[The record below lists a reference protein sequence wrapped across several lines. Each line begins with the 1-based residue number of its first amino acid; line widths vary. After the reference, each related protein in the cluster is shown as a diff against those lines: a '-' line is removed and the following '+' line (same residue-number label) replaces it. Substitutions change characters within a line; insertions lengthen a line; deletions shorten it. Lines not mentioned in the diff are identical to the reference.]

1 MFFNSSSSTDLVT
14 TTSNSNR
21 LSSLFDHGTSKQDK
35 TSSSLNNNQQT
46 ATLSS
51 TKSSNNDTSKSSS
64 KKKDKFNTLNLSGL
78 NIKKSSIQRTL
89 TKLKQLEQNNKEHQH
104 QQQRVRANSAN
115 SSSTP
120 SKEQITHLN
129 SKLSK
134 KQSFDS
140 KTLSGLLI
148 SSPKNE
154 MKFAS
159 TLHSPITNTKV
170 NDLRDLQEIKK
181 ALLGKKLTSG
191 RMQTKSSSMKNRVN
205 NSQNE
210 NPNKHIVTTENVQTN
225 NGTPNTKNIINE
237 EKNQTNKIESP
248 QKRQVTLYRDDN
260 LGFGF
265 IAGSEKPLV
274 IRFVTPGSVI
284 FYLYHLVFIN
294 F

>member
-1 MFFNSSSSTDLVT
+1 MFFFSNFKTYFYIYSKSSTELNT
-14 TTSNSNR
+14 TTASNSNR
-21 LSSLFDHGTSKQDK
+21 LSALFDNISKQDRI
-35 TSSSLNNNQQT
+35 SSSLNNNQPT
-46 ATLSS
+46 GGTLSS
-51 TKSSNNDTSKSSS
+51 SKSSPNDSSKSSS
-64 KKKDKFNTLNLSGL
+64 KKKDKFNTLNLGGL

-89 TKLKQLEQNNKEHQH
+89 TKLKQLEQHHKEQH
-104 QQQRVRANSAN
+104 NQQHQRVRANSAN

-120 SKEQITHLN
+120 SKEQITNLN

-140 KTLSGLLI
+140 KTLSGLTI
-148 SSPKNE
+148 SSPKQDI
-154 MKFAS
+154 KFAS

-181 ALLGKKLTSG
+181 ALLNKKLPSG
-191 RMQTKSSSMKNRVN
+191 RTQTKSLLIKNRPS

-210 NPNKHIVTTENVQTN
+210 NHNKHIVTTENIQNNNSTTNATN
-225 NGTPNTKNIINE
+225 NNDDE
-237 EKNQTNKIESP
+237 SKNQINRIESP

-274 IRFVTPGSVI
+274 IRFVTPG
-284 FYLYHLVFIN
+284 
-294 F
+294 